1 MKKKMVTILTG
12 ALAASMLLAGCAANK
27 GLETDDLKISMY
39 KGVEVEE
46 VDKPEEVT
54 DEDVE
59 NAINSTLQSNATTKE
74 ITDRAVE
81 SGDTATIDFVGKM
94 DGEEF
99 DGGSST
105 DYPLEI
111 GSGQFIDGFED
122 SVIGHEIG
130 DTYDWNGKFPDNYG
144 NDELAGKDVVFTI
157 TVKSISQTEV
167 PELTDDFVNQVSEE
181 STNVEEYKEEV
192 KNQLEE
198 ENQQSYEDSL
208 TEEAWNVVLEN
219 TEVKNYPEDD
229 VKEFADS
236 LIEQYKTAAQYYDQE
251 YEDFIE
257 TQMGTTVEDFEQ
269 QVEEVAKENV
279 KQQMATQAIADKENI
294 KLDDETYEKELQ
306 KLADLYGYPD
316 VDSIK
321 EAASEDDLKDIVLNN
336 LVKDWVREHCIQVAS
351 N

>member
-1 MKKKMVTILTG
+1 MKKKVVAILTG
-12 ALAASMLLAGCAANK
+12 ALAASMLLSGCVASK
-27 GLETDDLKISMY
+27 GLETDELKISMY

-46 VDKPEEVT
+46 VEKPEEVT

-59 NAINSTLQSNATTKE
+59 NTINATLQSNATIKE

-81 SGDTATIDFVGKM
+81 SGDTATIDFVGKI

-130 DTYDWNGKFPDNYG
+130 ETYDWNGKFPDNYD
-144 NDELAGKDVVFTI
+144 NTDLAGKDVVFTI

-167 PELTDDFVNQVSEE
+167 PELTDDFVKQVSEE
-181 STNVEEYKEEV
+181 SANVKEYKEEV
-192 KNQLEE
+192 KKQLEE
-198 ENQQSYEDSL
+198 DNEQNYEDSL
-208 TEEAWNVVLEN
+208 TQEAWDKVLEN
-219 TEVKNYPEDD
+219 TEVKKYPEDE
-229 VKEFADS
+229 VKGFCDS
-236 LIEQYKTAAQYYDQE
+236 LIEQYKTAAEYYGQE

-269 QVEEVAKENV
+269 QVEDVAKENI
-279 KQQMATQAIADKENI
+279 KQKMATEAIADKEKI
-294 KLDDETYEKELQ
+294 KLDDETYEKEL
-306 KLADLYGYPD
+306 KELADLYGYTD
-316 VDSIK
+316 VDSLK
-321 EAASEDDLKDIVLNN
+321 EAASEEDLKDIVLNN
-336 LVKDWVREHCIQVAS
+336 LVKDWVREHCVQVAS
-351 N
+351 K

>member
-1 MKKKMVTILTG
+1 MKKKVVAILTG
-12 ALAASMLLAGCAANK
+12 ALAASMLLSGCAASK
-27 GLETDDLKISMY
+27 GLETDELKISMY

-46 VDKPEEVT
+46 VEKPEEVT

-59 NAINSTLQSNATTKE
+59 NTINATLQSNATIKE

-111 GSGQFIDGFED
+111 GSGQFIEGFED

-130 DTYDWNGKFPDNYG
+130 ETYDWNGKFPDNYG
-144 NDELAGKDVVFTI
+144 NTDLAGKDVVFTI

-167 PELTDDFVNQVSEE
+167 PELTDDFVKQVSEE
-181 STNVEEYKEEV
+181 STNVKEYKEEV

-198 ENQQSYEDSL
+198 DNEQNYEDSL
-208 TEEAWNVVLEN
+208 TQEAWDKVLEN
-219 TEVKNYPEDD
+219 TEVKKYPEDE
-229 VKEFADS
+229 VKEFCDS
-236 LIEQYKTAAQYYDQE
+236 LIEQYKTAAEYYGQE

-269 QVEEVAKENV
+269 QVEDVAKENI
-279 KQQMATQAIADKENI
+279 KQKMATEAIADKEKI
-294 KLDDETYEKELQ
+294 KLDDETYEKEL
-306 KLADLYGYPD
+306 KELADLYGYTD
-316 VDSIK
+316 VDSLK
-321 EAASEDDLKDIVLNN
+321 EAASEEDLKDIVLNN
-336 LVKDWVREHCIQVAS
+336 LVKEWVREHCVQVAS
-351 N
+351 K

>member
-1 MKKKMVTILTG
+1 MKKKVVAILTG
-12 ALAASMLLAGCAANK
+12 ALAASMLLSGCAASK
-27 GLETDDLKISMY
+27 GLETDELKISMY

-46 VDKPEEVT
+46 VEKPEEVT

-59 NAINSTLQSNATTKE
+59 NTINATLQSNATMKE

-130 DTYDWNGKFPDNYG
+130 ETYDWNGKFPDDYG
-144 NDELAGKDVVFTI
+144 NTDLAGKDVVFTI
-157 TVKSISQTEV
+157 TVKSIAQTEV
-167 PELTDDFVNQVSEE
+167 PELTDDFVKQVSEE
-181 STNVEEYKEEV
+181 SANVKEYKEEV
-192 KNQLEE
+192 KKQLEE
-198 ENQQSYEDSL
+198 DNEQNYEDSL
-208 TEEAWNVVLEN
+208 TQEAWDKVLEN
-219 TEVKNYPEDD
+219 TEVKKYPEDE
-229 VKEFADS
+229 VKEFSDS
-236 LIEQYKTAAQYYDQE
+236 LIEQYKTAAEYYGQE

-269 QVEEVAKENV
+269 QVEDVAKENI
-279 KQQMATQAIADKENI
+279 KQKMATEAIADKEKI
-294 KLDDETYEKELQ
+294 KMDDETYEKEL
-306 KLADLYGYPD
+306 KELADLYGYTD
-316 VDSIK
+316 VDSLK
-321 EAASEDDLKDIVLNN
+321 EAASEEDLKDIVLNN
-336 LVKDWVREHCIQVAS
+336 LVKEWVREHCVQVAS
-351 N
+351 K